1 VERGFAD
8 TCAATIGA
16 DLASHG
22 VERLRTQAP
31 LAEAGTLP
39 PWFGDP
45 AFHRGH
51 QAALIR
57 KDPSFYGPLFPGVPE
72 DSGLRLAGTPGRP
85 EVTGASRVS
94 SLAVPDVMGD
104 IGELSE
110 RRVVKPIEP

>member
-57 KDPSFYGPLFPGVPE
+57 KDPSLYGPLFPGVPE
-72 DSGLRLAGTPGRP
+72 DLGYVWPVRR
-85 EVTGASRVS
+85 
-94 SLAVPDVMGD
+94 GD
-104 IGELSE
+104 P
-110 RRVVKPIEP
+110 K